1 MTYLFG
7 FVLVY
12 WLKTGSVDTND
23 LILIHV
29 RCPFHICDVAEK
41 MMMKVLKE
49 KSSLHP
55 LYDLD
60 AKNELMVMVMLLM
73 MNDMNDNYVD
83 DVHELFQEF
92 VQVLYNVFSM
102 VQME

>member
-1 MTYLFG
+1 
-7 FVLVY
+7 
-12 WLKTGSVDTND
+12 
-23 LILIHV
+23 
-29 RCPFHICDVAEK
+29 